1 MTTPVGADFQA
12 SQSIA
17 IDAKSLGNL
26 KAAAKK
32 NSPEALNQAAKQFEA
47 LFLNMVLK
55 SMRDA
60 TPTNVNE
67 TSTDRKLFTSMFDQQ
82 MSQVMA
88 ERGVGLADMMIKQLQ
103 NAANFN
109 HADPKLME
117 IKEKGS
123 PEPMPLNVP
132 KTFDLNKPST
142 TSFNLSSV
150 TDKVKEFIQPLFAE
164 AKEAS
169 QKTGLPPQFILGQ
182 AALESGWGKRQI
194 LNADGSASHN
204 LFGIKASSSWKG
216 KTTDILTTEYING
229 KPEKVMA
236 TFRSYDSYAEA
247 FSDYAN
253 LVSTSPRYKNLIENG
268 QTLLGFVQGLKKA
281 GYATDTAY
289 AEKLSNLIR
298 TNFKA

>member
-1 MTTPVGADFQA
+1 MTSPVGADFQT

-32 NSPEALNQAAKQFEA
+32 NSPEALDKAAKQFEA

-60 TPTNVNE
+60 TPTDVNQ

-109 HADPKLME
+109 KADPKIME

-132 KTFDLNKPST
+132 KTFELNKPSQAG
-142 TSFNLSSV
+142 FNLSSV
-150 TDKVKEFIQPLFAE
+150 TGKVKEFIEPLLSQ
-164 AKEAS
+164 AKEAG

-194 LNADGSASHN
+194 LNADGSTSHN
-204 LFGIKASSSWKG
+204 IFGIKANANWKG
-216 KTTDILTTEYING
+216 KTTEILTTEYING

-236 TFRSYDSYAEA
+236 TFRSYDSYADA

-253 LVSTSPRYKNLIENG
+253 LISTSPRYKNLIENG

-298 TNFKA
+298 TNFKG

>member
-1 MTTPVGADFQA
+1 MTTPVGADFQT
-12 SQSIA
+12 SQSVA

-26 KAAAKK
+26 KASAKK

-60 TPTNVNE
+60 TPTDVDQ

-109 HADPKLME
+109 QADPKLKE
-117 IKEKGS
+117 IKEKGA

-132 KTFDLNKPST
+132 KTFELNK
-142 TSFNLSSV
+142 TSQSGFNLSSV
-150 TDKVKEFIQPLFAE
+150 TSKVKEFIEPLMSQ

-194 LNADGSASHN
+194 LNADGSTSHN
-204 LFGIKASSSWKG
+204 IFGIKANSNWKG
-216 KTTDILTTEYING
+216 KTTEILTTEYING

-289 AEKLSNLIR
+289 AEKLSNIIK
-298 TNFKA
+298 TNFKT

>member
-1 MTTPVGADFQA
+1 MTTPVGADFQT
-12 SQSIA
+12 SQSVA

-60 TPTNVNE
+60 TPTDVDQ

-109 HADPKLME
+109 QADPKLKE

-132 KTFDLNKPST
+132 KTFELNK
-142 TSFNLSSV
+142 TSQSGFNLSSV
-150 TDKVKEFIQPLFAE
+150 TSKVKEFIEPLMSQ

-194 LNADGSASHN
+194 LNADGSTSHN
-204 LFGIKASSSWKG
+204 IFGIKANSNWKG
-216 KTTDILTTEYING
+216 KTTEILTTEYING

-289 AEKLSNLIR
+289 AEKLSNIIK
-298 TNFKA
+298 TNFKT

>member
-1 MTTPVGADFQA
+1 
-12 SQSIA
+12 
-17 IDAKSLGNL
+17 
-26 KAAAKK
+26 
-32 NSPEALNQAAKQFEA
+32 
-47 LFLNMVLK
+47 
-55 SMRDA
+55 
-60 TPTNVNE
+60 
-67 TSTDRKLFTSMFDQQ
+67 
-82 MSQVMA
+82 
-88 ERGVGLADMMIKQLQ
+88 
-103 NAANFN
+103 
-109 HADPKLME
+109 
-117 IKEKGS
+117 
-123 PEPMPLNVP
+123 
-132 KTFDLNKPST
+132 
-142 TSFNLSSV
+142 V
-150 TDKVKEFIQPLFAE
+150 TGKVKEFIEPLLSQ

-194 LNADGSASHN
+194 LNADGSTSHN
-204 LFGIKASSSWKG
+204 IFGIKASSSWKG

>member
-1 MTTPVGADFQA
+1 MTTPVGADIQT

-60 TPTNVNE
+60 TPTDVNE
-67 TSTDRKLFTSMFDQQ
+67 TSSDRKLFTSMFDQQ

-88 ERGVGLADMMIKQLQ
+88 QRGVGLADMMIKQLQ
-103 NAANFN
+103 NAASFN
-109 HADPKLME
+109 QVDPKLME
-117 IKEKGS
+117 IKEKGA

-132 KTFDLNKPST
+132 KTFELNKS
-142 TSFNLSSV
+142 SQSGFNLSNV
-150 TDKVKEFIQPLFAE
+150 TGKVKEFIEPLLSQ

-194 LNADGSASHN
+194 LNADGSTSHN
-204 LFGIKASSSWKG
+204 IFGIKANPSWQG
-216 KTTDILTTEYING
+216 KTTEILTTEYING

-253 LVSTSPRYKNLIENG
+253 LISTSPRYKNLIENG

>member
-1 MTTPVGADFQA
+1 
-12 SQSIA
+12 
-17 IDAKSLGNL
+17 
-26 KAAAKK
+26 
-32 NSPEALNQAAKQFEA
+32 
-47 LFLNMVLK
+47 
-55 SMRDA
+55 MRDA
-60 TPTNVNE
+60 TPTDINE
-67 TSTDRKLFTSMFDQQ
+67 TSSDRKLFTSMFDQQ

-88 ERGVGLADMMIKQLQ
+88 EKGVGLADMMIKQLQ
-103 NAANFN
+103 NAASFN
-109 HADPKLME
+109 QADPKIKE

-132 KTFDLNKPST
+132 KTFELNKS
-142 TSFNLSSV
+142 SQSGFNLSSV
-150 TDKVKEFIQPLFAE
+150 TGKVKEFIEPLLSQ
-164 AKEAS
+164 AKEAG

-194 LNADGSASHN
+194 LNADGSSSHN
-204 LFGIKASSSWKG
+204 IFGIKANENWKG
-216 KTTDILTTEYING
+216 KTTEILTTEYING

-236 TFRSYDSYAEA
+236 TFRSYDSYADA

-253 LVSTSPRYKNLIENG
+253 LISTSPRYKNLIENG

-298 TNFKA
+298 TNFKG

>member
-1 MTTPVGADFQA
+1 MGADFQTN
-12 SQSIA
+12 QSVA

-60 TPTNVNE
+60 TPTDVDQ

-109 HADPKLME
+109 QADPKLKE
-117 IKEKGS
+117 IKEKGA

-132 KTFDLNKPST
+132 KTFELNK
-142 TSFNLSSV
+142 TSQSGFNLSSV
-150 TDKVKEFIQPLFAE
+150 TSKVKEFIEPLMSQ

-194 LNADGSASHN
+194 LNADGSTSHN
-204 LFGIKASSSWKG
+204 IFGIKANSNWKG
-216 KTTDILTTEYING
+216 KTTEILTTEYING

-289 AEKLSNLIR
+289 AEKLSNIIK
-298 TNFKA
+298 TNFKT

>member
-1 MTTPVGADFQA
+1 MTTPVGADFQT

-60 TPTNVNE
+60 TPTDANQ
-67 TSTDRKLFTSMFDQQ
+67 TSSDRKIFTSMLDQQ
-82 MSQVMA
+82 ISQVMA
-88 ERGVGLADMMIKQLQ
+88 EKGVGLADMMIKQLQ
-103 NAANFN
+103 NAASFN
-109 HADPKLME
+109 QADPKIKE
-117 IKEKGS
+117 IKEKGA

-132 KTFDLNKPST
+132 KTFELNKLSQ
-142 TSFNLSSV
+142 SGFNLSSV
-150 TDKVKEFIQPLFAE
+150 TGKVKEFIEPLLSQ

-194 LNADGSASHN
+194 LNADGSTSHN
-204 LFGIKASSSWKG
+204 IFGIKASPNWQG
-216 KTTDILTTEYING
+216 KTTEILTTEYING

-253 LVSTSPRYKNLIENG
+253 LISTSPRYKNLIENG

-281 GYATDTAY
+281 GYAPDTAY
-289 AEKLSNLIR
+289 AEKLSNIIR
-298 TNFKA
+298 MNFKA

>member
-1 MTTPVGADFQA
+1 MTTPVGADFQT
-12 SQSIA
+12 SQSVA

-60 TPTNVNE
+60 TPTDVDQ

-109 HADPKLME
+109 QADPKLKE
-117 IKEKGS
+117 IKEKGA

-132 KTFDLNKPST
+132 KTFELNK
-142 TSFNLSSV
+142 TSQSGFNLSSV
-150 TDKVKEFIQPLFAE
+150 TSKVKEFIEPLMSQ

-194 LNADGSASHN
+194 LNADGSTSHN
-204 LFGIKASSSWKG
+204 IFGIKANSNWKG
-216 KTTDILTTEYING
+216 KTTEILTTEYING

-289 AEKLSNLIR
+289 AEKLSNIIK
-298 TNFKA
+298 TNFKT

>member
-1 MTTPVGADFQA
+1 MTTPVGADIQTN
-12 SQSIA
+12 QSIA

-67 TSTDRKLFTSMFDQQ
+67 TSSDRKLFTSMFDQQ

-88 ERGVGLADMMIKQLQ
+88 QRGVGLADMMIRQLQ
-103 NAANFN
+103 NAASFN
-109 HADPKLME
+109 QIDPKLME
-117 IKEKGS
+117 IKEKGA

-132 KTFDLNKPST
+132 KTFELNKSPQSG
-142 TSFNLSSV
+142 FNLSNV
-150 TDKVKEFIQPLFAE
+150 TGKVKEFIEPLLSQ

-194 LNADGSASHN
+194 LNQDGSTSHN
-204 LFGIKASSSWKG
+204 IFGIKANSSWKG
-216 KTTDILTTEYING
+216 KTTEILTTEYING

-236 TFRSYDSYAEA
+236 TFRSYDSYADA

-253 LVSTSPRYKNLIENG
+253 LISTSPRYKNLIETG

>member
-1 MTTPVGADFQA
+1 MTTPVGADIQTN
-12 SQSIA
+12 QSIA

-67 TSTDRKLFTSMFDQQ
+67 TSSDRKLFTSMFDQQ

-88 ERGVGLADMMIKQLQ
+88 QRGVGLADMMIRQLQ
-103 NAANFN
+103 NAASFN
-109 HADPKLME
+109 QIDPKLME
-117 IKEKGS
+117 IKEKGA
-123 PEPMPLNVP
+123 PEPMPLNIP
-132 KTFDLNKPST
+132 KTFELNKSPQS
-142 TSFNLSSV
+142 SFNLSNV
-150 TDKVKEFIQPLFAE
+150 TGKVKEFIEPLLSQ

-194 LNADGSASHN
+194 LNQDGSTSHN
-204 LFGIKASSSWKG
+204 IFGIKANSSWKG
-216 KTTDILTTEYING
+216 KTTEILTTEYING

-253 LVSTSPRYKNLIENG
+253 LISTSPRYKNLIENG

>member
-1 MTTPVGADFQA
+1 MTTPVGADFQT

-32 NSPEALNQAAKQFEA
+32 NSPEALNKAAKQFEA

-60 TPTNVNE
+60 TPTDVNQ

-103 NAANFN
+103 NAASFN
-109 HADPKLME
+109 QADPKLKA
-117 IKEKGS
+117 IKENGA

-132 KTFDLNKPST
+132 KTFELNKPTQSG
-142 TSFNLSSV
+142 FNLSSV
-150 TDKVKEFIQPLFAE
+150 TGKVKEFIEPLLSQ

-194 LNADGSASHN
+194 LNADGSTSHN
-204 LFGIKASSSWKG
+204 IFGIKANSSWTG
-216 KTTDILTTEYING
+216 KTAEILTTEYING

-236 TFRSYDSYAEA
+236 TFKSYDSYAEA

-289 AEKLSNLIR
+289 AEKLSNIIK
-298 TNFKA
+298 TNFKT

>member
-1 MTTPVGADFQA
+1 MSTPVGADIQTN
-12 SQSIA
+12 QSIA
-17 IDAKSLGNL
+17 IDAKGLGNL

-60 TPTNVNE
+60 TPTDENQ
-67 TSTDRKLFTSMFDQQ
+67 TSSDRKLFTSMFDQQ

-88 ERGVGLADMMIKQLQ
+88 QRGVGLADMMIKQLQ
-103 NAANFN
+103 NAASFN
-109 HADPKLME
+109 QVDPKLME

-132 KTFDLNKPST
+132 KTFELNKPSQAG
-142 TSFNLSSV
+142 FNLSGL
-150 TDKVKEFIQPLFAE
+150 TDKVKEFIEPLFSQ

-194 LNADGSASHN
+194 LNADGTTSHN
-204 LFGIKASSSWKG
+204 IFGIKANSSWQG
-216 KTTDILTTEYING
+216 KTTEILTTEYING

-253 LVSTSPRYKNLIENG
+253 LISTNPRYKNLIENG

>member
-1 MTTPVGADFQA
+1 
-12 SQSIA
+12 
-17 IDAKSLGNL
+17 
-26 KAAAKK
+26 
-32 NSPEALNQAAKQFEA
+32 
-47 LFLNMVLK
+47 LNMVLK

-60 TPTNVNE
+60 TPTDVDQ

-109 HADPKLME
+109 QVDPKLKE
-117 IKEKGS
+117 IKEKGA

-132 KTFDLNKPST
+132 KTFELNK
-142 TSFNLSSV
+142 TSQSGFNLSSV
-150 TDKVKEFIQPLFAE
+150 TSKVKEFIEPLMSQ

-194 LNADGSASHN
+194 LNADGSTSHN
-204 LFGIKASSSWKG
+204 IFGIKANSNWKG
-216 KTTDILTTEYING
+216 KTTEILTTEYING

-289 AEKLSNLIR
+289 AEKLSNIIK
-298 TNFKA
+298 TNFKT

>member
-1 MTTPVGADFQA
+1 MTTPVGADFQT
-12 SQSIA
+12 SQSVA

-60 TPTNVNE
+60 TPTDADQ

-109 HADPKLME
+109 QADPKLKE
-117 IKEKGS
+117 IKDKGA

-132 KTFDLNKPST
+132 KTFELNKASQ
-142 TSFNLSSV
+142 SGFNLSSV
-150 TDKVKEFIQPLFAE
+150 TSKVKEFIEPLMSQ

-194 LNADGSASHN
+194 LNADGSTSHN
-204 LFGIKASSSWKG
+204 IFGIKANSNWKG
-216 KTTDILTTEYING
+216 KTTEILTTEYING

-289 AEKLSNLIR
+289 AEKLSNIIK
-298 TNFKA
+298 TNFKT